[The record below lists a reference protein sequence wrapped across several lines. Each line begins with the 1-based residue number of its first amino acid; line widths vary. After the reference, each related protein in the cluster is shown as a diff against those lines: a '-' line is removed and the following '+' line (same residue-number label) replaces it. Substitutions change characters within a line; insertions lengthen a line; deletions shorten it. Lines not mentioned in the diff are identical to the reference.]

1 MSMIARTA
9 VVLGVIVSGITSLAY
24 THPAQPTE
32 QHPPSVEMP
41 VEPVSATPKA
51 DRLELFDKRWGRL
64 PTVAEIRT
72 IPLERPEPPPPLPV
86 RPEIEPEPDRHRQHH
101 HVEQREQREERP
113 ANVCERHHLRKLTNG
128 GRSWRCRR

>member
-32 QHPPSVEMP
+32 QHPPRVTMP
-41 VEPVSATPKA
+41 VEPVSSTPKS
-51 DRLELFDKRWGRL
+51 DRLVLFDRRWDTM
-64 PTVAEIRT
+64 PAVAEIRT
-72 IPLERPEPPPPLPV
+72 IPLERPEPPPLPV
-86 RPEIEPEPDRHRQHH
+86 RPEIEPEPDRPRHHH
-101 HVEQREQREERP
+101 HVEQREQREEHP
-113 ANVCERHHLRKLTNG
+113 TNVCERHHMHKEYTRG